1 MTCVFIWFMCDIM
14 HFVLWIC
21 TNKFAFELFLHLR
34 YLLLICVNKAGRSSL
49 LHQIERSYR
58 FLPSIKFRQ
67 RKNSYGRQQ

>member
-1 MTCVFIWFMCDIM
+1 MCDIM

-21 TNKFAFELFLHLR
+21 TNKFAFELFLPLR
-34 YLLLICVNKAGRSSL
+34 YLLLICVDKAGRSFL
-49 LHQIERSYR
+49 LHQVKRSYR